1 ESPDQTRRRRRTRS
15 PVEPRLQA
23 WVAHTKLRMRATIR
37 RNLLLAAASGR
48 KPTEL
53 AAGCTRRRETE
64 LPRLSWRP
72 SWRSTR
78 AHKCHQLS
86 RVILAAK
93 RLPECLALLQQ
104 RCLRYYCKQAR
115 DARALS
121 QPKSRKLPKNWLA
134 KPKAIS
140 TPCRAA
146 AALLSTEDANVGE
159 TDGQF
164 DFAELQAGASSKSTS
179 SSKRQTAVPQLITLP
194 PEFCPDLTD
203 KLPREAKGGKAA
215 AASTA
220 AATATPAAQSGGGG
234 GISGFVKGW
243 LSWVARNKKEARQMS
258 IDQQFQQ
265 TSRLIREIEA
275 ALQRVEQSPQD
286 AAPTAEREAQ
296 CLIDRFCSECDRLDI
311 LVGKQPAVRR
321 QQAKLRADQFRY
333 DCQHLQA
340 TSPRENEERER
351 EALLRTSFTPN
362 DSTSVLIDRSLAH
375 NDSLNTA
382 NKRVDDMLAQGRSVL
397 DNLGDQRAM
406 LKRAH
411 RGMLGV
417 LNTLGFSLVY
427 LNVFDGVL
435 DIVYLVVQILH
446 LVQQHLALA
455 IDVALRQQQL
465 VSVLVEGGRHWK
477 VQPVAS

>member
-1 ESPDQTRRRRRTRS
+1 
-15 PVEPRLQA
+15 
-23 WVAHTKLRMRATIR
+23 
-37 RNLLLAAASGR
+37 
-48 KPTEL
+48 
-53 AAGCTRRRETE
+53 
-64 LPRLSWRP
+64 
-72 SWRSTR
+72 
-78 AHKCHQLS
+78 
-86 RVILAAK
+86 
-93 RLPECLALLQQ
+93 
-104 RCLRYYCKQAR
+104 
-115 DARALS
+115 
-121 QPKSRKLPKNWLA
+121 
-134 KPKAIS
+134 
-140 TPCRAA
+140 
-146 AALLSTEDANVGE
+146 
-159 TDGQF
+159 
-164 DFAELQAGASSKSTS
+164 
-179 SSKRQTAVPQLITLP
+179 
-194 PEFCPDLTD
+194 
-203 KLPREAKGGKAA
+203 
-215 AASTA
+215 
-220 AATATPAAQSGGGG
+220 
-234 GISGFVKGW
+234 
-243 LSWVARNKKEARQMS
+243 MS

-340 TSPRENEERER
+340 SLRQLQHRRVARENEERER

-417 LNTLGFSLVY
+417 LNTLGLSGTLMRLIERRGSQDKALFFVGCFVTLLIMFLVW
-427 LNVFDGVL
+427 
-435 DIVYLVVQILH
+435 
-446 LVQQHLALA
+446 
-455 IDVALRQQQL
+455 
-465 VSVLVEGGRHWK
+465 RHY
-477 VQPVAS
+477 S